1 MNSHDLL
8 EIYKN
13 IENIIELLEDNNAD
27 KSLIEVIE
35 SLSEL
40 LDEHY
45 D

>member
-1 MNSHDLL
+1 MNSHNLL